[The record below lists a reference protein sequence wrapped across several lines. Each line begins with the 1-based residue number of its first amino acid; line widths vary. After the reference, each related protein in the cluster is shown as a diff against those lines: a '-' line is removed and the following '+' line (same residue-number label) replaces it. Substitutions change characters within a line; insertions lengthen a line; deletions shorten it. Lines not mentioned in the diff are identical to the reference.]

1 MLAHIE
7 PAPQVCSIARCKR
20 SVMEARRLVR
30 LLEGQSDDEGFVD
43 ETHHVMDYEE
53 PSQAL

>member
-30 LLEGQSDDEGFVD
+30 LLEGKSDDEGFVD